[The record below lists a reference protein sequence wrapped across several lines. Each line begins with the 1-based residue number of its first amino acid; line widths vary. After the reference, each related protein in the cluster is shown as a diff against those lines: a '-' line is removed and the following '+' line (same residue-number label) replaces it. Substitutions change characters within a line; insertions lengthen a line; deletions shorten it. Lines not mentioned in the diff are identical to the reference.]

1 MSDDTAGLT
10 PLPAAA
16 RLVQRHPNTV
26 RNWQARG
33 ILDTVRVAGRRYV
46 RTSQLQELIE
56 QGDGSD

>member
-1 MSDDTAGLT
+1 MSDTEGLT
-10 PLPAAA
+10 PLPDAA

-46 RTSQLQELIE
+46 RTAQLQELIKN
-56 QGDGSD
+56 GDGSE

>member
-16 RLVQRHPNTV
+16 RLVKRHPNTL
-26 RNWQARG
+26 RNWQTRG

-46 RTSQLQELIE
+46 RTAQLAELIE
-56 QGDGSD
+56 NGDGSE